1 MHLLIAKMSPL
12 WELDMGDSMKTWVDY
27 HFLSNQWP
35 QTYTRFSGLP
45 SSHPAWD
52 DEIIVESLAEYM
64 KMIRTR
70 HPETTFKVVKY
81 GRVGWEIKKELI
93 E

>member
-1 MHLLIAKMSPL
+1 
-12 WELDMGDSMKTWVDY
+12 MKTWVDY

-35 QTYTRFSGLP
+35 QTYTTYPRP
-45 SSHPAWD
+45 SMAYLDHPWPVMD
-52 DEIIVESLAEYM
+52 DQIIVESLAEYM

-70 HPETTFKVVKY
+70 HPEMTFKVVKY